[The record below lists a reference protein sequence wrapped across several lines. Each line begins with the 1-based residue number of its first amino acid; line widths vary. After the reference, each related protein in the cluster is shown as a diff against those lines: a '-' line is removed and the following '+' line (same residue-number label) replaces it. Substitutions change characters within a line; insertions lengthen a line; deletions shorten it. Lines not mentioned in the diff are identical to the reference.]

1 VIIEAQAGGMDT
13 VESSVTYSL
22 VEFVEQLTLTGEQDL
37 NGGGNALDN
46 VLTGNQAANQLQGF
60 AGNDTL
66 TGLQGHDSLYG
77 GTGDDVYV
85 VVYAA
90 DSTVVE
96 LANEGNDTVQS
107 AITFSLP
114 DDVENL
120 ILTGNFSD
128 DPWLV
133 YTDGLGNA
141 LDNEITGNDGFNQL
155 YGFDGQATILMLSVK
170 RLRTRLVIRK

>member
-1 VIIEAQAGGMDT
+1 MEA
-13 VESSVTYSL
+13 L
-22 VEFVEQLTLTGEQDL
+22 ILTGS
-37 NGGGNALDN
+37 NGADITGNEFAN
-46 VLTGNQAANQLQGF
+46 ELTGNIGNNQAL
-60 AGNDTL
+60 
-66 TGLQGHDSLYG
+66 GL
-77 GTGDDVYV
+77 GDDVYV

-90 DSTVVE
+90 DSIVVE
-96 LANEGNDTVQS
+96 LANEGNSTAQS

-128 DPWLV
+128 DPWIV

-155 YGFDGQATILMLSVK
+155 YGFDGQDSVDGRVGNDTLDGDDK
-170 RLRTRLVIRK
+170 PIGSLTQKSNYTDVIS